1 MQKIFLIIKREYLTR
16 VKKRSFLVMTILG
29 PILMA
34 ALFIVPIYLATHTD
48 EEKVVDVVDETGW
61 FINKF
66 ENNDN
71 YKFVPLY
78 TDLETAKK
86 TLKNSKDHALLYIP
100 LTQITVPSSAI
111 IYSDYQPSVNL
122 KSYITGVMSREVE
135 NQKLAAEIKKEIER
149 RNPGVKSSES
159 EENLISQTILK
170 NIKSTINLTTIK
182 IDEGGSEAKSFTELS
197 MAVGLISSMMIYFFI
212 FLFGAQVMR
221 GVIEEKTSRIIEV
234 IVSSV
239 KPFQL
244 MMGKIL
250 GIALVGLT
258 QFLLWVVFTAAIVT
272 LVQSAFPDKFK
283 QNSTQQVLSSKA
295 QMITPS
301 QTAETTPATVDGNA
315 SNEMLEAIN
324 SINFVQMIGAFIFFF
339 IGGYLL
345 YAAFFAAIGSAV
357 DSEAD
362 TQQFMLP
369 VTIPLI
375 FSIVMA
381 QYVIN
386 NPDGPLSFW
395 LSIIPLTSPVIMMI
409 RIPFGVPISEL
420 ALSAGLLIAGFLGT
434 TWMAA
439 RIYRT
444 GILMYGKKVSYRELA
459 KWLFYKS

>member
-1 MQKIFLIIKREYLTR
+1 MQKIFLIIKREYFTR

-29 PILMA
+29 PLLMA
-34 ALFIVPIYLATHTD
+34 ALFIVPVYLATRSD
-48 EEKVVDVVDETGW
+48 DEKVVDVVDETGW
-61 FINKF
+61 FIQKF

-71 YKFVPLY
+71 YRFVPLY
-78 TDLETAKK
+78 TDIETAKE
-86 TLKNSKDHALLYIP
+86 TLKISKDHALLFIP
-100 LTQITVPSSAI
+100 LTKITVPSSAI
-111 IYSDYQPSVNL
+111 LYSDNQPSVNL
-122 KSYITGVMSREVE
+122 KSYITGVMTKEIE
-135 NQKLAAEIKKEIER
+135 NQKLAAEIRKEIER
-149 RNPGVKSSES
+149 RNPGYDSNES
-159 EENLISQTILK
+159 EETLISETILK

-182 IDEGGSEAKSFTELS
+182 IDEGGTEAKSYTEVS
-197 MAVGLISSMMIYFFI
+197 MAVGLFGSIMIYFFI
-212 FLFGAQVMR
+212 FMFGAQVMR

-258 QFLLWVVFTAAIVT
+258 QFLLWVIFTAAIVFI
-272 LVQSAFPDKFK
+272 VQSAFPEKFK
-283 QNSTQQVLSSKA
+283 QNTAQQSIVPGS
-295 QMITPS
+295 QVMPS
-301 QTAETTPATVDGNA
+301 VQTEQLGHATADQNP
-315 SNEMLEAIN
+315 SNEIFEAID
-324 SINFVQMIGAFIFFF
+324 SINYVEMIGAFIFFF

-345 YAAFFAAIGSAV
+345 YAALFAAIGSAV

-375 FSIVMA
+375 FSIIMA

-386 NPDGPLSFW
+386 NPDGPLSYW

-409 RIPFGVPISEL
+409 RIPFGVPIGEL
-420 ALSAGLLIAGFLGT
+420 ALSVGLLIAGFLGT
-434 TWMAA
+434 TWLAA